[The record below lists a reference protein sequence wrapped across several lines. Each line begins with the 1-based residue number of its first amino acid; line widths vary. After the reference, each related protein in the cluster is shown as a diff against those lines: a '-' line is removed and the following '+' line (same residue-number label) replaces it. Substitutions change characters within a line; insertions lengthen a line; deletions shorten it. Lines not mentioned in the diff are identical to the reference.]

1 MYRIALFMGCLPRLL
16 SSDPSPAFCSA
27 EVSGFRK
34 WQVTAKCLYYMK
46 NNDEEVSP
54 YTGHTDCL
62 THEFLNTAYPCL
74 NEKQLGIG
82 ETTITGRKALVNK
95 KGMFMI
101 EELQRIALQRCTTA
115 CDAIRLM
122 DDTYCSY
129 TKGNPIPLLPN
140 NISILRSTINLNL
153 DYFFSSI
160 LKPFLENV
168 IRNFILDTKRLE
180 RFSMRQSLAL
190 VLKVKPF

>member
-1 MYRIALFMGCLPRLL
+1 MCCLPRLL